1 MDSYGNSIIKWVGNL
16 RANNGGPIVGRGGR
30 VVALLA
36 VTVLAIVSLVPNGG
50 ASTAAMPGS
59 TILADTGEAGVA
71 PAEVVPPRPAAPPV
85 TTAQMRGTLG
95 LGGWFVSSVL
105 VILNATDDVG
115 VATTWYAIDR
125 GDLQRYVMP
134 FSIND
139 DANHTLEFYSID
151 RQDLLEVPKTANVRV
166 DRNPP
171 VFVAMSP
178 QGIVTTRNFVLS
190 WKAEDEASGIAR
202 YEVSVDGSPFASVG
216 QGTSQPLTLEDGE
229 HSVQVRVFDVAGND
243 DETEYIVHVDTFP
256 LSATGP
262 QGTLILALIFGVNV
276 AAVMA
281 VVILRRRRRS

>member
-1 MDSYGNSIIKWVGNL
+1 M
-16 RANNGGPIVGRGGR
+16 GRRGR

-36 VTVLAIVSLVPNGG
+36 VTVLAIVSLVPTGG
-50 ASTAAMPGS
+50 AGAAAMPGS

-71 PAEVVPPRPAAPPV
+71 PAEVIPPRPAAPPV
-85 TTAQMRGTLG
+85 TRVQMRGTLG

-125 GDLQRYVMP
+125 GDLQRYGAP
-134 FSIND
+134 FQIND
-139 DANHTLEFYSID
+139 DANHTLEFFSID
-151 RQDLLEVPKTANVRV
+151 REDSAEDPKAANVRV

-190 WKAEDEASGIAR
+190 WEAEDEASGIAR
-202 YEVSVDGSPFASVG
+202 YEVSVDGSPFVSVG
-216 QGTSQPLTLEDGE
+216 EGTSQPLTLADGK

-243 DETEYIVHVDTFP
+243 DETEYIVQVDTFL

-281 VVILRRRRRS
+281 IVSLRRRKRS